1 MTILCE
7 HGVTLK
13 RPNTDCHF
21 FCKIMQ
27 NPFRS
32 KFFLGKHLVN
42 HKSHQNP
49 MFVIRHEATKNQALK
64 IPEILKG
71 RRIPKVS

>member
-21 FCKIMQ
+21 LARSCKIL
-27 NPFRS
+27 S
-32 KFFLGKHLVN
+32 GASFFLGKHLVN